1 MGAFSTNDR
10 MDFRAVLSAF
20 SDTEVPMP
28 PREDGETPEWCE
40 GERLMC
46 AGGSWTPSIGQAP
59 EGWHEG
65 SGFSSWRILEADVP
79 QTYYLS
85 PVPMLPLPPPCGEGG
100 RAAAEGDR
108 TASFETGRQIPVIHP
123 FQCFRMRGAAKRQE
137 ETAFRNSFGL
147 PTDPFPTLLA
157 SDVTPFAFWYEG
169 DPEGGCIRFLTETES
184 ERLMGLPEGWT
195 KYGGGRRGDPASAT
209 LQGAG
214 EMRLPSLVPIT
225 LWPGFMRCWL
235 TGPERRNEPM
245 FEAYIT
251 NTALYPLMGIEVGT
265 TVHFPMTTQELQAAL
280 AKIGIDGKR
289 YSEVFFTSFDSD
301 VLGLYDHLYECENI
315 DELNELGHA
324 LLEVRD
330 KGGLETFEAA
340 LVLGNHTR
348 SVKDL
353 INLTQNLDLYRFY
366 PDISDDEGLGRLYA
380 DELGTIDI
388 PEHIQNYFDYEA
400 YGRDVRI
407 NEGGVFA
414 PGGYV
419 SAVPEGFK
427 EYYHGPQDIP
437 PEHRIFAYPE
447 KAEPVHSILA
457 ALKRFQEAPA
467 RSEKGQ
473 GGAFP

>member
-1 MGAFSTNDR
+1 M
-10 MDFRAVLSAF
+10 
-20 SDTEVPMP
+20 
-28 PREDGETPEWCE
+28 
-40 GERLMC
+40 
-46 AGGSWTPSIGQAP
+46 
-59 EGWHEG
+59 
-65 SGFSSWRILEADVP
+65 
-79 QTYYLS
+79 
-85 PVPMLPLPPPCGEGG
+85 
-100 RAAAEGDR
+100 
-108 TASFETGRQIPVIHP
+108 
-123 FQCFRMRGAAKRQE
+123 
-137 ETAFRNSFGL
+137 
-147 PTDPFPTLLA
+147 
-157 SDVTPFAFWYEG
+157 
-169 DPEGGCIRFLTETES
+169 
-184 ERLMGLPEGWT
+184 
-195 KYGGGRRGDPASAT
+195 
-209 LQGAG
+209 
-214 EMRLPSLVPIT
+214 
-225 LWPGFMRCWL
+225 
-235 TGPERRNEPM
+235 
-245 FEAYIT
+245 
-251 NTALYPLMGIEVGT
+251 
-265 TVHFPMTTQELQAAL
+265 
-280 AKIGIDGKR
+280 
-289 YSEVFFTSFDSD
+289 
-301 VLGLYDHLYECENI
+301 LGLYDHLYECENI

-457 ALKRFQEAPA
+457 ALKRFQEAPPA
-467 RSEKGQ
+467 PKKDKAETSHEER
-473 GGAFP
+473 